1 MRLAMVGGRSSRQV
15 SQPPLAH
22 PPADRLPAMSFFD
35 PESEPKAGWRA
46 RAYDIIFQTDTR
58 AGQIFD
64 LTLLSAI
71 LLSVIVVCL
80 ETVPSIGAG
89 QLRTLH
95 IIEWILTGLFTIEYV
110 MRLVV
115 VREPKHYALSFMGL
129 IDLISVAPT
138 YLGLLLG
145 PAHALNLI
153 RILRLLRVF
162 RVFALGKMA
171 YEGSTLVRA
180 LVASRYKIGVFLGT
194 LLIVVVLQ
202 GALLY
207 FLEHGVNDEFSS
219 IPRAIYWAIVT
230 LTTVGYGDISP
241 ITVGGQAVA
250 SMLMLL
256 GYGIIAVPTGIVT
269 AEVARAENEKP
280 RERHVV
286 QRLPR
291 PAELPNT
298 CTDDMPN
305 SAIVAG
311 ATDAGVGAWTSPSK
325 PTLEPV

>member
-1 MRLAMVGGRSSRQV
+1 V
-15 SQPPLAH
+15 
-22 PPADRLPAMSFFD
+22 SFFD
-35 PESEPKAGWRA
+35 PDSEPKEGWRA

-58 AGQIFD
+58 AGQLFD
-64 LTLLSAI
+64 LTLLAAI

-80 ETVPSIGAG
+80 ETVPSITAD
-89 QLRTLH
+89 QRRVLI
-95 IIEWILTGLFTIEYV
+95 IIEWVLTGLFTIEYV
-110 MRLVV
+110 MRLIV
-115 VREPKHYALSFMGL
+115 VREPKHFAFSFMGL

-145 PAHALNLI
+145 QAHALNLI

-162 RVFALGKMA
+162 RVFQLGKMA
-171 YEGSTLVRA
+171 HEGGTLLRA
-180 LVASRYKIGVFLGT
+180 LVAARYKIGVFLGT

-241 ITVGGQAVA
+241 VTVGGQFVA
-250 SMLMLL
+250 SLLMLL

-269 AEVARAENEKP
+269 AEVARAESDKQ

-286 QRLPR
+286 HRVAR
-291 PAELPNT
+291 PAQLPNT
-298 CTDDMPN
+298 CADETPIAAVVD
-305 SAIVAG
+305 
-311 ATDAGVGAWTSPSK
+311 GVIDEGVSTWTK
-325 PTLEPV
+325 